1 MSQCQRCGGIKGLHH
16 SILPGCNCYL
26 LEPPSEE
33 NWRPVMPLIGRP
45 PLQDWQKTFVK
56 PELAQRKQLSDRMIW
71 QLFERSGLSAYHVN
85 DAQMLTQ
92 YDECLV
98 RFVRAIEGAHGIGQD
113 E

>member
-26 LEPPSEE
+26 LEPPPITTA
-33 NWRPVMPLIGRP
+33 WP
-45 PLQDWQKTFVK
+45 PLQDWQKSLVK
-56 PELAQRKQLSDRMIW
+56 PELAQRKQLSDRVIW
-71 QLFERSGLSAYHVN
+71 QLFERSGLGAYHTN
-85 DAQMLTQ
+85 DAQMTTQ